1 MGIRCAEWRKG
12 SPGASPS
19 RPQAQVC
26 KLPELGMGA
35 PAPPPPPQPSA
46 ALAAAEP
53 GLLANVLAPSEQD
66 QCLGRKCGQSPVC
79 TLHPHSTITVVPLGP
94 GRAGTLGLAG
104 GGLGSHCLLWATPT
118 PACGLNGVRTLKG
131 RSEGHRPRPDS
142 WWGTQVPREPKTAL
156 WEGFKEPTP
165 QQPPLLL
172 SGS

>member
-1 MGIRCAEWRKG
+1 MGNRCAAWGKG

-79 TLHPHSTITVVPLGP
+79 TLHPHSTLTVVPLGP

-131 RSEGHRPRPDS
+131 RSEGHRAATS
-142 WWGTQVPREPKTAL
+142 
-156 WEGFKEPTP
+156 
-165 QQPPLLL
+165 PLV
-172 SGS
+172 GS